1 MKIITNTASSLTEEE
16 GRRLNIVVVP
26 VSVTLGSRSLRDYID
41 IGPEEYVKLL
51 HGDIMPASSQPALG
65 DILPLLE
72 NSGEETIML
81 TVADGLSGE
90 YSTAMGVRNSLS
102 AQEQERTHIINSRS
116 LAGPLRYMAVKAA
129 RLRDQGLSAKEI
141 TARIQA
147 CAQSTIS
154 YVIPADFKY
163 LQKSGRINQ
172 MTSKIGG
179 ALHLLPVLTQSEDR
193 KRISLMT
200 VRRTWKASVGVIIKN
215 MQERGIDDQY
225 LISIAYAD
233 KKNLAAQVR
242 QQIIDSFPR
251 VETEVLQLAP
261 SLITHGGPGCIVV
274 QAVRK

>member
-1 MKIITNTASSLTEEE
+1 M
-16 GRRLNIVVVP
+16 
-26 VSVTLGSRSLRDYID
+26 
-41 IGPEEYVKLL
+41 
-51 HGDIMPASSQPALG
+51 
-65 DILPLLE
+65 PLLE
-72 NSGEETIML
+72 NSEEETIML

-90 YSTAMGVRNSLS
+90 YSTAMGVRSSLPV
-102 AQEQERTHIINSRS
+102 QEQKRIHVINSRS

-233 KKNLAAQVR
+233 KKTLAAQVR

-274 QAVRK
+274 QAVHK

>member
-26 VSVTLGSRSLRDYID
+26 VSVTLGSKSLRDYID
-41 IGPEEYVKLL
+41 IGPEEYVRLL
-51 HGDIMPASSQPALG
+51 HGDVMPTSSQPALG
-65 DILPLLE
+65 DVLPLLE
-72 NSGEETIML
+72 NSKEETIML

-90 YSTAMGVRNSLS
+90 YNTAMGVRNSLP
-102 AQEQERTHIINSRS
+102 APDQKRIHIINSRS

-129 RLRDQGLSAKEI
+129 KLRDQGFSAREI
-141 TARIQA
+141 TAQIRA

-200 VRRTWKASVGVIIKN
+200 VRRTWKASVGVIIKGL
-215 MQERGIDDQY
+215 QERGIDDQY

-242 QQIIDSFPR
+242 QQVIDSFPH

-274 QAVRK
+274 QAVHK